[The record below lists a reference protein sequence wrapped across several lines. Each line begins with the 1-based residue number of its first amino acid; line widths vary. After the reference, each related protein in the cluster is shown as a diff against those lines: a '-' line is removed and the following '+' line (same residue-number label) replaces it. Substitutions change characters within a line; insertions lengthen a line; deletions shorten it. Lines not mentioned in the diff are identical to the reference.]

1 MDWMLNGEK
10 EELTYEQ
17 LGDVSGGMG
26 IDQAMLD
33 KLQAISNR
41 ENCNQEALEK
51 IKYKMEQYQSAVECT
66 TEIVKDLAQTLKN
79 ITGNSK

>member
-1 MDWMLNGEK
+1 MLDGEK

-26 IDQAMLD
+26 IDQVMLD

-41 ENCNQEALEK
+41 ENCNQEALEE
-51 IKYKMEQYQSAVECT
+51 IKYKMEQYQCSVELT
-66 TEIVKDLAQTLKN
+66 TELVKDVTQSFKSV
-79 ITGNSK
+79 IRNSK

>member
-1 MDWMLNGEK
+1 MLDGEK

-41 ENCNQEALEK
+41 ENCNQEASEE
-51 IKYKMEQYQSAVECT
+51 IKYKMEQYQCAVELT
-66 TEIVKDLAQTLKN
+66 TELVKDVTQSFKSV
-79 ITGNSK
+79 IRNSK